1 MASTVHSSGLRKLGL
16 AALWAGALSLV
27 VLMSGCGGGDDSP
40 APGPSAP
47 TVASISVT
55 PASASIAVGQT
66 QSVKAEATDQHGAVM
81 TGVSFTWASSN
92 GGVAAV
98 SDGIATGVAAG
109 TASITASSGGVTS
122 NPASLTVVV
131 AAAVGSVVIDKPSV
145 LLPGSGQS
153 AQLSAQLLDSQGAP
167 SFGSVTWTSSAPD
180 KVSVDAA
187 GRLVALAIGS
197 AQVFAQAA
205 GVRSA
210 PTLVIVAQPQVGA
223 LLVTDAQV
231 VAVGPPLRVAPGTVP
246 GVGTEYE
253 VTLRD
258 VAVPTIGT
266 LLIAAEMAPVAGRVV
281 ATRQESAGLV
291 VTLALAPL
299 YELFSDYDIRF
310 DIDLSAYN
318 FEAVTSRSAS
328 AKAAQVTQAN
338 GAVWTAAQGKRA
350 LAAARPQA
358 FFAPF
363 KAWDCDSKFEGN
375 LASRTIQLSLDNKLR
390 LVLED
395 RPGYSRHT
403 LEGSAGIRGK
413 AGLTLKVGFNAKGS
427 CEAQGRLNVPIG
439 GVFAVLVMPAVRFGI
454 GAALNGEITLVEGEL
469 SVDGSVGFSTVVGW
483 ECGGVGAV
491 CRGLN
496 DIKLLDDFKSTSKI
510 PSKTDMR
517 ANISGQFYVLA
528 GLDASFLFGTLNA
541 KIVEARIGPKQFF
554 DLGFEDDQAARPDY
568 AASYHLRLEGIV
580 EPGAA
585 LKDAIKKVIADDS
598 TSVKL
603 ELTTSEAIS
612 ESPKGTLSV
621 SAPRVRPDAPLDF
634 TVDFDDKTV
643 AYWALGYNVVG
654 VELYRRAAGATA
666 FTHWKFMDLIAS
678 NRATYRWVPV
688 EADAGTYEFAAFV
701 KTQLDPLPLL
711 EIAKDS
717 VKEVEV
723 SCFSSGLLSANAG
736 MRARALATPANANGN
751 GNGNGNGN
759 RGKPLALSCQN
770 VWVGTASVVAR
781 TPGAPPSDNITS
793 TSNIAWK
800 PDRVEGDTQIY
811 APSGGSFTLAFN
823 FTSLGCTTTLS
834 PSTFTIN
841 KFRDAGSKLFIS
853 KIPFL
858 PPSYGISGRQFV
870 DFTSTVS
877 CPGKPDVVSEL
888 KNYLVDY
895 ASGSGPLI
903 DQARLSGSYEDLQF
917 TNKWDFALP

>member
-1 MASTVHSSGLRKLGL
+1 MASTFHRSGLRKPGL

-27 VLMSGCGGGDDSP
+27 VLMSGCGGSDDPP

-47 TVASISVT
+47 IVSAITLS
-55 PASASIAVGQT
+55 PASASISVGQT
-66 QSVKAEATDQHGAVM
+66 QSLKAQATDQHGAVM
-81 TGVSFTWASSN
+81 TGVSFTWSSSN
-92 GGVAAV
+92 GGVATV
-98 SDGIATGVAAG
+98 SGGVATGAGAG
-109 TASITASSGGVTS
+109 TASINASSGGVAS

-131 AAAVGSVVIDKPSV
+131 AAAVGSVLIDKPSV
-145 LLPGSGQS
+145 LLAGSGQS
-153 AQLSAQLLDSQGAP
+153 AQLSAQVLGAQGAP
-167 SFGSVTWTSSAPD
+167 SFGSVTWTSSAPE

-205 GVRSA
+205 DVRSA
-210 PTLVIVAQPQVGA
+210 PTLVIVAQPQAGA

-231 VAVGPPLRVAPGTVP
+231 VAVGPPLRVAPGALP

-258 VAVPTIGT
+258 VAAPVPGS
-266 LLIAAEMAPVAGRVV
+266 LLMAAEMAPVAGRVV
-281 ATRQESAGLV
+281 ATRQEPAGLV

-310 DIDLSAYN
+310 DIDLSAFN
-318 FEAVTSRSAS
+318 FEEVANRAS
-328 AKAAQVTQAN
+328 TQATRTT

-350 LAAARPQA
+350 SAAARPSA
-358 FFAPF
+358 LSAPF
-363 KAWDCDSKFEGN
+363 KAWNCDTKIDSS
-375 LASRTIQLSLDNKLR
+375 LVSRSIQLSLDNKLR

-395 RPGYSRHT
+395 RPGFTRHT

-413 AGLTLKVGFNAKGS
+413 AGLKLKVGFNAKGS

-439 GVFAVLVMPAVRFGI
+439 GVFALLVMPAVRFGI
-454 GAALNGEITLVEGEL
+454 GAALDGEITLVEGEL

-483 ECGGVGAV
+483 ECGGIGAA

-496 DIKLLDDFKSTSKI
+496 NIKLVDDFKSTSKI
-510 PSKTDMR
+510 PSTTDMR
-517 ANISGQFYVLA
+517 AKISGQFYVLA

-541 KIVEARIGPKQFF
+541 KIVEARIGPKQSF

-568 AASYHLRLEGIV
+568 AASYDLRLEGIV
-580 EPGAA
+580 EPGSA
-585 LKDAIKKVIADDS
+585 LKSAIKKVIADD
-598 TSVKL
+598 TTTVKL
-603 ELTTSEAIS
+603 ELTISEAIS
-612 ESPKGTLSV
+612 QSPKGTLSV

-634 TVDFDDKTV
+634 TVDFDPTTV

-654 VELYRRAAGATA
+654 VELYRRAAGQTL
-666 FTHWKFMDLIAS
+666 FTHWKFMDLIATH
-678 NRATYRWVPV
+678 RATYRWVPV
-688 EADAGTYEFAAFV
+688 EADAGIYEFAALV

-723 SCFSSGLLSANAG
+723 SCFSSGPLSATAG
-736 MRARALATPANANGN
+736 VRARALANPAPGSPA
-751 GNGNGNGN
+751 
-759 RGKPLALSCQN
+759 RLLALSCQN
-770 VWVGTASVVAR
+770 VWVGTASVVGR

-793 TSNIAWK
+793 TSTITWK
-800 PDRVEGDTQIY
+800 PDRVEGDTPIY
-811 APSGGSFTLAFN
+811 APSSGSFTLAFN
-823 FTSLGCTTTLS
+823 FTSQGCTTTLS
-834 PSTFTIN
+834 PNTFAID
-841 KFRDAGSKLFIS
+841 KARDSGSKLFIS
-853 KIPFL
+853 KFPFL
-858 PPSYGISGRQFV
+858 PPSYAITGRQFV

-877 CPGKPDVVSEL
+877 CPGKPDVVSQL
-888 KNYLVDY
+888 KNFLVDY
-895 ASGSGPLI
+895 ASGNGPLI

>member
-1 MASTVHSSGLRKLGL
+1 MPSTIHRAGLCKPGL
-16 AALWAGALSLV
+16 AALWAGAVSLV
-27 VLMSGCGGGDDSP
+27 LLVSGCGGGDDSP
-40 APGPSAP
+40 APGPS
-47 TVASISVT
+47 TLIVTSISVS
-55 PASASIAVGQT
+55 PASARIGVGQT
-66 QSVKAEATDQHGAVM
+66 QRVTAEATDQHGAVM
-81 TGVSFTWASSN
+81 TGVSFSWASSN
-92 GGVAAV
+92 GGVATV
-98 SDGIATGVAAG
+98 VEGLTTGVGAG
-109 TASITASSGGVTS
+109 TASIAASSGGVTS

-131 AAAVGSVVIDKPSV
+131 AAVGSVVIDRPSV

-153 AQLSAQLLDSQGAP
+153 AQLLAQVLDPQGAP
-167 SFGSVTWTSSAPD
+167 SFGSVTWASSAPD
-180 KVSVDAA
+180 KVSVDTA

-210 PTLVIVAQPQVGA
+210 PTLVIVAQPQAGA
-223 LLVTDAQV
+223 LLVTDTQV
-231 VAVGPPLRVAPGTVP
+231 VSVGPPLRVAPGAVP

-253 VTLRD
+253 VTLQG
-258 VAVPTIGT
+258 VAAPAPGT
-266 LLIAAEMAPVAGRVV
+266 LVIAAEMAPVAGKVV

-299 YELFSDYDIRF
+299 YQLFSDYDIRF
-310 DIDLSAYN
+310 DIDLSAFN
-318 FEAVTSRSAS
+318 FEAAPDRTA
-328 AKAAQVTQAN
+328 AKAT

-350 LAAARPQA
+350 LAAARPLA

-363 KAWDCDSKFEGN
+363 KAWDCDASIEGS
-375 LASRTIQLSLDNKLR
+375 LASRTIQLSLNNKLH

-403 LEGSAGIRGK
+403 LEGSAEVRGK

-439 GVFAVLVMPAVRFGI
+439 GVFALLVMPAVRFGL
-454 GAALNGEITLVEGEL
+454 GAALDGEITLVEGEL
-469 SVDGSVGFSTVVGW
+469 SVNGGVGFSTVVGW
-483 ECGGVGAV
+483 ECGGIGAA

-496 DIKLLDDFKSTSKI
+496 DIKLVDDFKTTSKI
-510 PSKTDMR
+510 PSKKDMR
-517 ANISGQFYVLA
+517 AKISGQFYVLA
-528 GLDASFLFGTLNA
+528 GLDASFLFGSLNA
-541 KIVEARIGPKQFF
+541 KIVEARIGPKQSF
-554 DLGFEDDQAARPDY
+554 DLGFEEDQAARPDY
-568 AASYHLRLEGIV
+568 AASYELTLEGVV
-580 EPGAA
+580 EPGSA
-585 LKDAIKKVIADDS
+585 LKDAIKKVIGDDS
-598 TSVKL
+598 TTVKL
-603 ELTTSEAIS
+603 ELTLSKPVS

-634 TVDFDDKTV
+634 TVDFDPKTV
-643 AYWALGYNVVG
+643 AYWVLGYNVVG
-654 VELYRRAAGATA
+654 VELYRRAAGATL

-688 EADAGTYEFAAFV
+688 EADAGTYEFAALV

-711 EIAKDS
+711 EVAIDS
-717 VKEVEV
+717 VKQVEV
-723 SCFSSGLLSANAG
+723 SCFSSGLLSASAG
-736 MRARALATPANANGN
+736 VRARAQATRADGS
-751 GNGNGNGN
+751 
-759 RGKPLALSCQN
+759 RVKPQALSCQN

-800 PDRVEGDTQIY
+800 PDRVEGDTPIY

-823 FTSLGCTTTLS
+823 FTSQGCTTSLS
-834 PSTFTIN
+834 PSTFMIN
-841 KFRDAGSKLFIS
+841 KFRDAGSRLFIS
-853 KIPFL
+853 TIPFM
-858 PPSYGISGRQFV
+858 PPTYSISGRQFV

-877 CPGKPDVVSEL
+877 CPGKSDVVSEL

-903 DQARLSGSYEDLQF
+903 DKARLSGSYEDLQF

>member
-1 MASTVHSSGLRKLGL
+1 MPSTIHRAGLCKPGL
-16 AALWAGALSLV
+16 AALWAGAVSLV
-27 VLMSGCGGGDDSP
+27 LLVSGCGGGDDTP
-40 APGPSAP
+40 APGPSTP
-47 TVASISVT
+47 TVASITVT
-55 PASASIAVGQT
+55 PASASIGVGQT
-66 QSVKAEATDQHGAVM
+66 QRVKAEATDQHGAVM
-81 TGVSFTWASSN
+81 AGVSFSWASSN
-92 GGVAAV
+92 GGVATV
-98 SDGIATGVAAG
+98 VEGLTTGVGAG

-122 NPASLTVVV
+122 SPASLTVVV
-131 AAAVGSVVIDKPSV
+131 AAVGRVVIDKPSV

-153 AQLSAQLLDSQGAP
+153 AQLLAQVLDPQGAP
-167 SFGSVTWTSSAPD
+167 SFGGVTWTSSAPD
-180 KVSVDAA
+180 KVSVDTA

-210 PTLVIVAQPQVGA
+210 PTLVIVAQPQAGA

-231 VAVGPPLRVAPGTVP
+231 VSVGPPLRVAPGTVP
-246 GVGTEYE
+246 GVGAEYE
-253 VTLRD
+253 VTLQG
-258 VAVPTIGT
+258 VAAPAPGT
-266 LLIAAEMAPVAGRVV
+266 LVIAAEMAPVAGKVV

-299 YELFSDYDIRF
+299 YQLFSDYDIRF
-310 DIDLSAYN
+310 DIDLSAFD
-318 FEAVTSRSAS
+318 FEAVTNRSAA
-328 AKAAQVTQAN
+328 AKAAQATRAT
-338 GAVWTAAQGKRA
+338 GAVWTPAQGKRT
-350 LAAARPQA
+350 LAAARPLA

-363 KAWDCDSKFEGN
+363 KAWDCVREIEGS
-375 LASRTIQLSLDNKLR
+375 LASRTIQLSLDNKLH

-403 LEGSAGIRGK
+403 LEGSAEVRGK

-439 GVFAVLVMPAVRFGI
+439 GVFALLVMPAVRFGL
-454 GAALNGEITLVEGEL
+454 GAALDGEITLVEGEL
-469 SVDGSVGFSTVVGW
+469 SVNGAVGFSTVVGW
-483 ECGGVGAV
+483 ECGGIAAA

-510 PSKTDMR
+510 PSKKDMR
-517 ANISGQFYVLA
+517 AKISGQFYVLA
-528 GLDASFLFGTLNA
+528 GLDASFLFGSLNA
-541 KIVEARIGPKQFF
+541 KIVEARIGPKQSF

-568 AASYHLRLEGIV
+568 ASSYELRLEGVV
-580 EPGAA
+580 EPGSA
-585 LKDAIKKVIADDS
+585 LKDAIKKVIGDDA

-603 ELTTSEAIS
+603 ELTISEAIS

-634 TVDFDDKTV
+634 TVDFDLKTV

-654 VELYRRAAGATA
+654 VELYRRAAGAA
-666 FTHWKFMDLIAS
+666 EFTHWKFMDLIAN

-688 EADAGTYEFAAFV
+688 EADAGTYEFAALV

-711 EIAKDS
+711 EVAIDS
-717 VKEVEV
+717 VKQVEV
-723 SCFSSGLLSANAG
+723 SCFSSGPLSATADV
-736 MRARALATPANANGN
+736 RARAQATPAQGS
-751 GNGNGNGN
+751 
-759 RGKPLALSCQN
+759 RVKPQALSCQN

-800 PDRVEGDTQIY
+800 PDRVEGDTPIY

-823 FTSLGCTTTLS
+823 FTSLGCTTSLS

-841 KFRDAGSKLFIS
+841 KFRDAGSRLFIS
-853 KIPFL
+853 TIPFM
-858 PPSYGISGRQFV
+858 PPTYSISGRQFV

-903 DQARLSGSYEDLQF
+903 DKARLSGSYEDLQF

>member
-1 MASTVHSSGLRKLGL
+1 MASTFHRSGLRKLGL
-16 AALWAGALSLV
+16 AALRAGALSLV
-27 VLMSGCGGGDDSP
+27 VLMSGCGGSDDSP
-40 APGPSAP
+40 APGPSTP
-47 TVASISVT
+47 TVASITVT
-55 PASASIAVGQT
+55 PASASIGVGQM

-92 GGVAAV
+92 GSVATV

-122 NPASLTVVV
+122 DPASLTVVV

-153 AQLSAQLLDSQGAP
+153 AQLSAQLLDPQGAP

-210 PTLVIVAQPQVGA
+210 PTLVIVAQPQAGA

-231 VAVGPPLRVAPGTVP
+231 VSVGPPLRVVPGTVP

-258 VAVPTIGT
+258 VAVPAPGT
-266 LLIAAEMAPVAGRVV
+266 LVVAAEMAPVAGRVV

-310 DIDLSAYN
+310 DIDLSAFN
-318 FEAVTSRSAS
+318 FEAVTSRSAA
-328 AKAAQVTQAN
+328 AKATESTQATRSTA
-338 GAVWTAAQGKRA
+338 AVWTPAQGKRA
-350 LAAARPQA
+350 LAAARPHA

-363 KAWDCDSKFEGN
+363 RAWDCDTKVEGN

-454 GAALNGEITLVEGEL
+454 GAALDGEITLVQGEL
-469 SVDGSVGFSTVVGW
+469 SVDGSVGFNTVVGW
-483 ECGGVGAV
+483 ECGGVGAA

-496 DIKLLDDFKSTSKI
+496 DIKLLDDFKTTSKI
-510 PSKTDMR
+510 PSKNDMR

-541 KIVEARIGPKQFF
+541 KIVEARIGPKQSF

-568 AASYHLRLEGIV
+568 AASYDLRLEGIV

-585 LKDAIKKVIADDS
+585 LKSAIKKVIADDS

-603 ELTTSEAIS
+603 ELTISEAIS

-634 TVDFDDKTV
+634 TVDFDPKTV
-643 AYWALGYNVVG
+643 AYWVLGYNVVG

-723 SCFSSGLLSANAG
+723 SCFSSGPLSATAG
-736 MRARALATPANANGN
+736 TQARALALPAQGS
-751 GNGNGNGN
+751 
-759 RGKPLALSCQN
+759 RVKPQALSCQN
-770 VWVGTASVVAR
+770 MWVGTASVVAR
-781 TPGAPPSDNITS
+781 TPGTPPSDNITS
-793 TSNIAWK
+793 TSTITWK
-800 PDRVEGDTQIY
+800 PDRVEGDTPIY
-811 APSGGSFTLAFN
+811 VPSSGSFTLAFN
-823 FTSLGCTTTLS
+823 FTSQGCTTSLS
-834 PSTFTIN
+834 PNTFAID
-841 KFRDAGSKLFIS
+841 KARDAGSKLFIS
-853 KIPFL
+853 KFPFM
-858 PPSYGISGRQFV
+858 PPSYGIMGRQFV
-870 DFTSTVS
+870 DFTATVS
-877 CPGKPDVVSEL
+877 CPEKSDVVSEL